1 MSFRYIPFVCGV
13 LLALCGCQINPYTQY
28 YTSVIPPRETAQ
40 LLPYSGHTDFK
51 SIPTSDW
58 KAGVEKLMSMG
69 YAYLGYASFEA
80 GAKDFGPQ
88 LREKAKELGADVVLV
103 SSSFARNVSG
113 VMPLLNYQPGQVATT
128 YSSGQANANA
138 FNNRGTSVYGT
149 ANYSGQSTTTTSG
162 TFSTNY
168 VPYSVD
174 RYSYGAGFFRKR
186 SYVFGA
192 LWMPLEISQ
201 RQQLQRNTG
210 LVVMYVVDD
219 TPAFLANILPGDILL
234 TIDGEKITTNENFY
248 AQIEAREG
256 RKISVGLLRNGKEMT
271 IEVEL
276 GRLPPEK
283 IEPKT
288 SDH

>member
-1 MSFRYIPFVCGV
+1 M
-13 LLALCGCQINPYTQY
+13 
-28 YTSVIPPRETAQ
+28 
-40 LLPYSGHTDFK
+40 
-51 SIPTSDW
+51 SDW

-80 GAKDFGPQ
+80 GAKDYGPQ

-103 SSSFARNVSG
+103 TSSFARNVSG

-128 YSSGQANANA
+128 YSSGQVNANA
-138 FNNRGTSVYGT
+138 YNNRGTSVYGT

-186 SYVFGA
+186 SFIFGA
-192 LWMPLEISQ
+192 RWVPLDTNQ

-210 LVVMYVVDD
+210 LVVVIVVDG

-234 TIDGEKITTNENFY
+234 TIDGQQITTDENFRT
-248 AQIEAREG
+248 QTNARAG
-256 RKISVGLLRNGKEMT
+256 KKVSIGLLRNGKEMT
-271 IEVEL
+271 IEMEL
-276 GRLPPEK
+276 GLPPPDK
-283 IEPKT
+283 VEPKT
-288 SDH
+288 SGH